1 MKVTC
6 RSILTLPYA
15 NQLKPVAGKEGM
27 DHVISWVYYM
37 EEPHYIE
44 WLKGGELVLITGLVT
59 KEREDRLLE
68 LLNALYEKNVAGII
82 INLGVYI
89 KTIPQSVL
97 DRGDFLGLPIFEM
110 PELLRIV
117 DISQSICFAICR
129 QEKEEYD
136 VSVALLGLLSGSRLT
151 AKRIS
156 CLEAAGYQS
165 RKKYRGI
172 VIQSLD
178 LLTSVSEKEPIYSED
193 DQREKAFH
201 LLDQTV
207 RNFMQEKE
215 CLTTNDDENY
225 IWMAPADE
233 EDHILEEMEGLAEFF
248 HSKYKN
254 GRFRIGVGS
263 VFSDLRQFKNSVDSA
278 LEAIRIGAD
287 NQKGKEI
294 FVYDDMILLR
304 IFDRFEDKE
313 ELRQIASQVLKE
325 LMLPDYEELLKTLE
339 EYVRAGFQAKA
350 AAGNLYI
357 HENTMHYRLKKIG
370 DILQM
375 DLKDYQDLFKINLAL
390 EILNVFGN

>member
-1 MKVTC
+1 
-6 RSILTLPYA
+6 
-15 NQLKPVAGKEGM
+15 
-27 DHVISWVYYM
+27 
-37 EEPHYIE
+37 
-44 WLKGGELVLITGLVT
+44 
-59 KEREDRLLE
+59 
-68 LLNALYEKNVAGII
+68 
-82 INLGVYI
+82 
-89 KTIPQSVL
+89 
-97 DRGDFLGLPIFEM
+97 
-110 PELLRIV
+110 
-117 DISQSICFAICR
+117 
-129 QEKEEYD
+129 
-136 VSVALLGLLSGSRLT
+136 
-151 AKRIS
+151 
-156 CLEAAGYQS
+156 
-165 RKKYRGI
+165 
-172 VIQSLD
+172 
-178 LLTSVSEKEPIYSED
+178 
-193 DQREKAFH
+193 
-201 LLDQTV
+201 
-207 RNFMQEKE
+207 MQEKE

-390 EILNVFGN
+390 EILNVCGN

>member
-6 RSILTLPYA
+6 RSILNLPYA

-27 DHVISWVYYM
+27 DREISWVYYM

-59 KEREDRLLE
+59 KEREDCLLG
-68 LLNALYEKNVAGII
+68 LINALYEKNVAGII

-89 KTIPQSVL
+89 KSIPQAVL
-97 DRGDFLGLPIFEM
+97 DRGDFLGLPVFEM
-110 PELLRIV
+110 PELIRIV

-156 CLEAAGYQS
+156 CLEAAGYQP
-165 RKKYRGI
+165 RKRYRGV
-172 VIQSLD
+172 VIQSRGLQE
-178 LLTSVSEKEPIYSED
+178 SEPQKEPIYSEA
-193 DQREKAFH
+193 DQREREFH
-201 LLDQTV
+201 MLDQTV
-207 RNFMQEKE
+207 RSFMQGQE
-215 CLTTNDDENY
+215 CLTANDDENY
-225 IWMAPADE
+225 IWMAPA
-233 EDHILEEMEGLAEFF
+233 EDILEKIGDLIRYL
-248 HSKYKN
+248 HGKYKN
-254 GRFRIGVGS
+254 GAFRIGVGN
-263 VFSDLRQFKNSVDSA
+263 VFSDLRQFKSSVESG
-278 LEAIRIGAD
+278 LEAIRIGAE

-304 IFDRFEDKE
+304 LFDRFENKE
-313 ELRQIASQVLKE
+313 ELLQIASQVLKA
-325 LMLPDYEELLKTLE
+325 LMLPEHEELLKTLA

-390 EILNVFGN
+390 EILNVCRN